1 MDLAKAMGV
10 LGFTSNRWLDLSS
23 GLTPKQELDKAH
35 FSKMMNIMKKKKI
48 VIMLY
53 GRIGHIVLTLFYLFQ
68 EEDKEKKAS
77 KKHSTDSEKANG
89 NKSDDLKTATK
100 EEPKVKYNFKR
111 KVLTPDDEIRILH
124 EAYQFLLKKY
134 KLGEDPKAAAALVSP
149 FMKLEMEEKPVIK
162 EKKKS
167 KSSVSAEQEE
177 EEEEKQENSDYQKE
191 LDKDFDDNVFA
202 LEKAADDA
210 IPGGVTPKKGSIKRK
225 KSSNASLKGEKT
237 PVRKKSFRR
246 DKSQSMKN

>member
-1 MDLAKAMGV
+1 MDLAKALGI
-10 LGFTSNRWLDLSS
+10 LGFNSTRWLDMSS
-23 GLTPKQELDKAH
+23 GLSPKQELDKAH
-35 FSKMMNIMKKKKI
+35 FEKMMNIMKKKKI
-48 VIMLY
+48 VIIINGSNERSKLNFISY
-53 GRIGHIVLTLFYLFQ
+53 FQ
-68 EEDKEKKAS
+68 EEDKEKKANKKQSIEKEKSNGDKSEES
-77 KKHSTDSEKANG
+77 KP
-89 NKSDDLKTATK
+89 TK
-100 EEPKVKYNFKR
+100 EDVRSKYNFKR
-111 KVLTPDDEIRILH
+111 KALTPDDEIRILH

-149 FMKLEMEEKPVIK
+149 FMKLEMEEKPVVIK

-167 KSSVSAEQEE
+167 SASAEHEE
-177 EEEEKQENSDYQKE
+177 EELENTEYQKE

-202 LEKAADDA
+202 LEKAADEA
-210 IPGGVTPKKGSIKRK
+210 LPAGTTPKKGSIKRK